1 MVKKWSIE
9 DRLKLDAY
17 FSLMFAGTLIIS
29 TVGTLFVSTKLGPC
43 MFISMLALLS
53 TLHSGSVRRDLIQV
67 RDELRGTDG
76 S

>member
-1 MVKKWSIE
+1 MVKKGSIE
-9 DRLKLDAY
+9 DRLKVDAY

-43 MFISMLALLS
+43 MIISMLALLS
-53 TLHSGSVRRDLIQV
+53 TLHIGSVRRDLIQV

>member
-9 DRLKLDAY
+9 DRLKVDAY

-43 MFISMLALLS
+43 TFISMLALLS